1 MPPLPL
7 PEGPRTE
14 PDGRRKAKGSINVA
28 VLGEGHVAGLPWP
41 VLGPRT
47 TPRSNSLGWE
57 SVWIT
62 GSEFLE
68 SWSPFMLRSRFAV
81 L

>member
-7 PEGPRTE
+7 PEGPRAE
-14 PDGRRKAKGSINVA
+14 PEGRGKAKGSMNVA
-28 VLGEGHVAGLPWP
+28 ILGKGHVAGLPWP

-47 TPRSNSLGWE
+47 TLRSNSLGWE

-68 SWSPFMLRSRFAV
+68 SWSPFL